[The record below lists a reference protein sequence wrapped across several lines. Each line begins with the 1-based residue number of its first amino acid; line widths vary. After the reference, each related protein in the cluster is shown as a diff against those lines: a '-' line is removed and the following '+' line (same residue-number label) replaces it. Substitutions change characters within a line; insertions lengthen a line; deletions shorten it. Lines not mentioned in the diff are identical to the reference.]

1 MQPSSSHSSS
11 APGSP
16 WEQSSRLDI
25 HRLDQAVQRFYQAAL
40 TTSTH
45 KTYKAAERK
54 YLSFCTNFSLPP
66 LPTTENILCYFAACL
81 GQEGLAGSSIQ
92 TYLSGIR
99 QIQIS
104 AGFPDPRIDHM
115 PRLRQ
120 VLKGIKS
127 SGSQEWQNFS
137 ATPSHHPL
145 HPLQAPQSLARR

>member
-54 YLSFCTNFSLPP
+54 YLSFCTKFSLPP
-66 LPTTENILCYFAACL
+66 YLPQKTFYAILQPVWDKRA
-81 GQEGLAGSSIQ
+81 
-92 TYLSGIR
+92 
-99 QIQIS
+99 
-104 AGFPDPRIDHM
+104 
-115 PRLRQ
+115 
-120 VLKGIKS
+120 
-127 SGSQEWQNFS
+127 W
-137 ATPSHHPL
+137 
-145 HPLQAPQSLARR
+145 QAPPYTHIYPVSVRFKFQLASLTHELITCPGFAKSLRVLEFRQSRMAELLSLAFPLPLPSSTSSAKFG